1 MCKGEDKIYP
11 NMSISGHRFRSTLFI
26 AGIVFGFFIGLY
38 RNKCHSTH
46 GEKTTYENH
55 YDQLM
60 ETKLSGS
67 KNTLLHLYLKPLLIG
82 VISSE
87 DHPQA
92 KLEVALDSWI
102 PTIQGDIRVF
112 CEKSLNVSSHTEIE
126 VIKHLLK
133 NQKNKRRDTSN
144 SFDAKSLTTL
154 RYMSELHVDEYEWF
168 LITDDTTYIDGS
180 KLGYLLNSIDGTKA
194 CYMGN
199 VEENKNHKI
208 SDSSHLL
215 VISRNGLL
223 VSKRNSKDCFSGKM
237 TMIDCIKKYI
247 GNLCTDF
254 RKVSIMGYCFYK
266 NASK

>member
-1 MCKGEDKIYP
+1 MP
-11 NMSISGHRFRSTLFI
+11 ISGHRFRSTLFI
-26 AGIVFGFFIGLY
+26 AGTMFGFFIGLY
-38 RNKCHSTH
+38 RNKCHSTL
-46 GEKTTYENH
+46 GEKTTYENY

-60 ETKLSGS
+60 ETKLSES

-87 DHPQA
+87 DHPQT
-92 KLEVALDSWI
+92 KLKVALDSWI
-102 PTIQGDIRVF
+102 PTIQGDIKVF
-112 CEKSLNVSSHTEIE
+112 CEKSLNVSSDAEIE
-126 VIKHLLK
+126 VIKPLLK

-144 SFDAKSLTTL
+144 SFDGKSLTTL
-154 RYMSELHVDEYEWF
+154 RYMSDLHVDEYEWF

-180 KLGYLLNSIDGTKA
+180 KLGYLLNSINDSKA

-215 VISRNGLL
+215 VINRNGLL
-223 VSKRNSKDCFSGKM
+223 ASKRNSKDCFSGEV

-247 GNLCTDF
+247 GNLCIHF
-254 RKVSIMGYCFYK
+254 RKVSIKWQCFYEK
-266 NASK
+266 QQIR

>member
-1 MCKGEDKIYP
+1 M
-11 NMSISGHRFRSTLFI
+11 
-26 AGIVFGFFIGLY
+26 FGFFIGLF

-60 ETKLSGS
+60 ETKLSES

-87 DHPQA
+87 DHPQT
-92 KLEVALDSWI
+92 KLKVALDSWI
-102 PTIQGDIRVF
+102 PTIQGDIKVF
-112 CEKSLNVSSHTEIE
+112 SEKSLNVSSNTEIE
-126 VIKHLLK
+126 VIKPLLK

-144 SFDAKSLTTL
+144 SFDGKSLTTL
-154 RYMSELHVDEYEWF
+154 RYMFDLHVDDYEWF
-168 LITDDTTYIDGS
+168 LITDDTTYIDGN
-180 KLGYLLNSIDGTKA
+180 KLGYLLNSINDSKA

-215 VISRNGLL
+215 VINRNGLL
-223 VSKRNSKDCFSGKM
+223 ASKRNSKDCFSGEV

-247 GNLCTDF
+247 GNLCIDF
-254 RKVSIMGYCFYK
+254 RKVSIKWQCFYE
-266 NASK
+266 NSSK